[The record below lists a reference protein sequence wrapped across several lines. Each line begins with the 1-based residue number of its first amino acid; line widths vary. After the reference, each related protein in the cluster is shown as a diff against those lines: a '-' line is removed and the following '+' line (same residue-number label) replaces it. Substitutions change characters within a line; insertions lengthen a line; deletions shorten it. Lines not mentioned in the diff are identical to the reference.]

1 MLKTTNVSKSFG
13 GIHAVDNCSCRVEQN
28 RITGLIGPNG
38 AGKTTLFDLITGF
51 INADRGSITFMNQ
64 DITNKETHTIANRG
78 ISRTFQQ
85 VRLFKHLTIREHLY
99 MAMDNEDT
107 PLFKNIFRSSKDT
120 EKERQAQQVLERV
133 GLKKSLDTYAHNLSY
148 GQRKLLDLAMA
159 LVKPHK
165 FLMLDEPVAGV
176 NPFVRQEIKKILL
189 SLKKQGATVLVIE
202 HDMDFVMD
210 ICDTIIVLDAGKV
223 LKEGRPKEIQNDKK
237 VLEAYLGESH
247 A

>member
-1 MLKTTNVSKSFG
+1 MLKITNVSKSFG
-13 GIHAVDNCSCRVEQN
+13 GIHAVDNCSCRVEKN

-51 INADRGSITFMNQ
+51 IKVDRGSIAFMNQ
-64 DITNKETHTIANRG
+64 NITNKETHTIANKE

-99 MAMDNEDT
+99 MAMDNDDT
-107 PLFKNIFRSSKDT
+107 SLFKNIFHSSKNA
-120 EKERQAQQVLERV
+120 EKERRAQQILKQV
-133 GLKKSLDTYAHNLSY
+133 GLKKPLDTCASNLSY

-165 FLMLDEPVAGV
+165 LLMLDEPVAGV

-189 SLKKQGATVLVIE
+189 DLKKRGATVLVIE